1 MDTSAKSETNRQAD
15 QLLVGVPD
23 GDGLTDLQ
31 IAYLQFG
38 LNASATVLDTAA
50 ARRWAERTLALGAS
64 PEQLHEIVTLM
75 SSIGVHAFF
84 ESTRLAAALTEPAGG
99 RGAFD
104 PDRQAL
110 WDRHIGERRYWTAMR
125 EEIPG
130 FLEALLWMDPDAF
143 VGFLDFAGL
152 PFRAGRVETLTKE
165 IISMAADASSAH
177 RYLPGMRM
185 HLRNAVSMGCG
196 ARAIRQALEIAA
208 ESSEHVGVA

>member
-1 MDTSAKSETNRQAD
+1 MDPSAKSETNRQAEE
-15 QLLVGVPD
+15 LLVGVPD

-31 IAYLQFG
+31 IAYLQFAV
-38 LNASATVLDTAA
+38 NASATVLDTVA
-50 ARRWAERTLALGAS
+50 ARKWAERTLALGAT

-84 ESTRLAAALTEPAGG
+84 ESTRLAAALTEPVGG

-104 PDRQAL
+104 PDRQDL

-143 VGFLDFAGL
+143 VGFLDFAGI
-152 PFRAGRVETLTKE
+152 PFRAGRVDTLTKE
-165 IISMAADASSAH
+165 IISMAGDAATAH

-185 HLRNAVSMGCG
+185 HLRNAVSRGCG
-196 ARAIRQALEIAA
+196 AKGIRPALDIAA
-208 ESSEHVGVA
+208 GSTEHPRLD